1 MFEEESARLRKVAE
15 RFEELLGA
23 LNLDQ
28 TRKKIAVLEER
39 MSAQDFWND
48 PDPAQKVV
56 QELKM
61 LKTSLAAPDD
71 LRRELDDGIGLI
83 ELANEE
89 GEESMGKEI
98 AELVDKI
105 EEKLT
110 QVELDSL
117 LSDPMDA
124 KNAIVSVHP
133 GAGGTES
140 CDWASMLY
148 RMLTRFCERREF
160 SVDVLDYQDG
170 DEAGLKGATIKV
182 TGPMA
187 YGYLKSENG
196 VHRLVR
202 ISPYDSQARRH
213 TSFAAVEVLAEI
225 DDDIDIE
232 VKDEEIELTVCRSG
246 GAGGQHVNK
255 TNSAVRLTHIPTGI
269 VVQCQVERSQHRNRE
284 VALQMLKAKLYDIEM
299 KKKQAELDA
308 QRGQQADVAWGSQ
321 IRSYVLH
328 PYQLVK
334 DHRTSVET
342 GNTTKVLDGYIELF
356 IEGYLRWKLEKRRGD
371 AA

>member
-1 MFEEESARLRKVAE
+1 MFEEESTRLKKVSE
-15 RFEELLGA
+15 RFDGLLGV
-23 LNLDQ
+23 LKLDL
-28 TRKKIAVLEER
+28 TRKKIATIEEK
-39 MSAQDFWND
+39 MSAQNFWDD
-48 PDPAQKVV
+48 PEAAQKHV
-56 QELKM
+56 QELKS
-61 LKTSLAAPDD
+61 LKTSLAAPDT
-71 LRRELDDGIGLI
+71 LRRELTDAIALI

-98 AELVDKI
+98 AELADQI

-110 QVELDSL
+110 QVELESL
-117 LSDPMDA
+117 LSDPMDG

-140 CDWASMLY
+140 CDWASMIY

-160 SVDVLDYQDG
+160 AVEVLDFQPG
-170 DEAGLKGATIKV
+170 DEAGLKGASLRV
-182 TGPMA
+182 SGPMA

-213 TSFAAVEVLAEI
+213 TSFAAIEVLAEI
-225 DDDIDIE
+225 DDTVDIE
-232 VKDEEIELTVCRSG
+232 IKDDEIEMTVCRSG

-255 TNSAVRLTHIPTGI
+255 TNSAVRLTHLPTGI

-284 VALQMLKAKLYDIEM
+284 VALQMIKSKLYDIEM
-299 KKKQAELDA
+299 KKKQADLDA
-308 QRGQQADVAWGSQ
+308 QRGQQQDVAWGSQ

-334 DHRTSVET
+334 DHRTSVES
-342 GNTTKVLDGYIELF
+342 GNTAKILDGYLEPF
-356 IEGYLRWKLEKRRGD
+356 IEGYLRWKLEQKRT
-371 AA
+371 

>member
-1 MFEEESARLRKVAE
+1 MFEDESARLRKVSE

-28 TRKKIAVLEER
+28 TRRKIATIEEK
-39 MSAQDFWND
+39 MSAQNFWDD
-48 PDPAQKVV
+48 PDSAQKLV
-56 QELKM
+56 QEMKS
-61 LKTSLAAPDD
+61 LKTSLAAPDE
-71 LRRELDDGIGLI
+71 LRRELTDAVGLI
-83 ELANEE
+83 EMASEE
-89 GEESMGKEI
+89 GEDSMTKEI
-98 AELVDKI
+98 AALTEKI
-105 EEKLT
+105 EDKLLE
-110 QVELDSL
+110 VELDSL

-124 KNAIVSVHP
+124 KNAIVNVHP

-148 RMLTRFCERREF
+148 RMITRFCERREF
-160 SVDVLDYQDG
+160 AVEVLDYQPG
-170 DEAGLKGATIKV
+170 DEAGLKSATLRV
-182 TGPMA
+182 SGPMA

-202 ISPYDSQARRH
+202 ISPFDSQARRH
-213 TSFAAVEVLAEI
+213 TSFAAIEVLAEI
-225 DDDIDIE
+225 DDTIEIE
-232 VKDEEIELTVCRSG
+232 VKEDEIEMTVCRSG

-255 TNSAVRLTHIPTGI
+255 TNSAVRLTHLPTGI
-269 VVQCQVERSQHRNRE
+269 VVACQIERSQHRNRE

-308 QRGQQADVAWGSQ
+308 TRGQQQDVAWGSQ

-334 DHRTSVET
+334 DHRTGVET
-342 GNTTKVLDGYIELF
+342 GNTAKVLDGYLEPF
-356 IEGYLRWKLEKRRGD
+356 IEGYLKWNLERRRN
-371 AA
+371 

>member
-1 MFEEESARLRKVAE
+1 MFEEESARVRKVSE

-28 TRKKIAVLEER
+28 ARRKVTTIEEK
-39 MSAQDFWND
+39 MSIQNFWDD
-48 PDPAQKVV
+48 PDTAQKLV
-56 QELKM
+56 QELKS
-61 LKTSLAAPDD
+61 LKGTLTAPDE
-71 LRRELDDGIGLI
+71 LRRELSDAIGLI
-83 ELANEE
+83 EMANEE
-89 GEESMGKEI
+89 GEESMGEEI
-98 AELVDKI
+98 ADLADKL

-110 QVELDSL
+110 QVELESL
-117 LSDPMDA
+117 LNDPMDS

-160 SVDVLDYQDG
+160 SVEVLDYQDG
-170 DEAGLKGATIKV
+170 DEAGLKGATLRV
-182 TGPMA
+182 SGPMA

-225 DDDIDIE
+225 DEDVDIE
-232 VKDEEIELTVCRSG
+232 IKDDEIEMTVCRSG

-255 TNSAVRLTHIPTGI
+255 TNSAVRLKHLPTGI

-284 VALQMLKAKLYDIEM
+284 VALQMIKSKLYDIEM

-308 QRGQQADVAWGSQ
+308 QRGQQQDVAWGSQ

-328 PYQLVK
+328 PYQMVK
-334 DHRTSVET
+334 DHRTGVES
-342 GNTTKVLDGYIELF
+342 GNTTKTLDGYLEPF
-356 IEGYLRWKLEKRRGD
+356 IEGFLRWKLEQKRN
-371 AA
+371 